1 MSVLKFGAKVLL
13 FGQMV
18 YEKTDIRFI
27 LCKKDGKIGT

>member
-1 MSVLKFGAKVLL
+1 MSVLKFGTKVLL
-13 FGQMV
+13 FAHMV